1 MTGASNLFMCYPTKY
16 YVGMLFIYIDN
27 SFQASLERG
36 EETTLFLAPGQHEI
50 EIRVEVFKSKETIT
64 VSANESKSY
73 TIKTRINTTFQIL
86 SVLLF
91 LATVYSTVFIS
102 AYFLSL
108 LLFIIVP
115 LFYWFVIKKF
125 NYLAL
130 EELKII

>member
-1 MTGASNLFMCYPTKY
+1 MTGASTLFICYPTKY
-16 YVGMLFIYIDN
+16 FVGMLFIYIDN

-86 SVLLF
+86 SVLL

-102 AYFLSL
+102 TYFLSL